1 MTSNYNAMV
10 INTTNTML
18 GEFTTIG
25 FIIASPICV
34 APNTCEYISC
44 GDNWV
49 CNIIWDKIITFVK
62 LIKIL
67 WFHAMLGS
75 MFKFAPIYITFLNF
89 YSCPQHHSFWWQVRH
104 LHNWWHF
111 NVIWYNV
118 IHFSCGCHWLSC
130 LKIGHVHHLGSVL
143 VHPIPTWTIINQTQ
157 LRA

>member
-49 CNIIWDKIITFVK
+49 CK
-62 LIKIL
+62 
-67 WFHAMLGS
+67 
-75 MFKFAPIYITFLNF
+75 
-89 YSCPQHHSFWWQVRH
+89 
-104 LHNWWHF
+104 
-111 NVIWYNV
+111 YNMRQNYY
-118 IHFSCGCHWLSC
+118 FC
-130 LKIGHVHHLGSVL
+130 K
-143 VHPIPTWTIINQTQ
+143 TN
-157 LRA
+157 